1 MLCSKALNLRLVMKH
16 LSVPKKRSF
25 PVQDI
30 FCYGEWLTIVAFLL
44 VLVLQPK
51 TPAQFANFFAPQW
64 VGYAV
69 LSGLSALSCV
79 FPGQWKLWQRYGY
92 VLVSFGL
99 MLIGIAAGYDFD
111 VLFYLLI
118 AKCCFL
124 FTRRHLIVL
133 LVGMGILWNGAVIWL
148 VQRSRLL
155 LEANATELLKDTQGY
170 ILPTI
175 VGSVAIYIAICAFL
189 ILLSFTLLREQKI
202 RSQAEK
208 LAAEVEI
215 LAATVE
221 RSRIA
226 REIHDSLGHRLTTL
240 DVQLELAQKL
250 KDRDPERASQSID
263 IAKQLASQC
272 LQDVRH
278 AVHSMG
284 NQVFDLNVA
293 IQTLVQ
299 PLDSNPEVKLNYST
313 QFPPLPATLSHQIYC
328 IIQEGLTN
336 IQRHGKASQIWLQG
350 KRVGDIIRVELRDNG
365 VGFNLD
371 RAPSG
376 FGLRGMSERA
386 QLVGGHLEIYSDPGA
401 GTSLCFEVPV
411 PVVEL

>member
-1 MLCSKALNLRLVMKH
+1 MKH
-16 LSVPKKRSF
+16 LSVPKQRSF

-44 VLVLQPK
+44 VMVLEPK
-51 TPAQFANFFAPQW
+51 APQLADFFAPKW
-64 VGYAV
+64 VGYAA

-92 VLVSFGL
+92 VLVSFS
-99 MLIGIAAGYDFD
+99 LIMVGITAGNGFD
-111 VLFYLLI
+111 VLLYLLI

-133 LVGMGILWNGAVIWL
+133 LSVMGVLWNLAFVWL
-148 VQRSRLL
+148 VQRSRQMIELHGP
-155 LEANATELLKDTQGY
+155 ELLRESQGY
-170 ILPTI
+170 LLPTI
-175 VGSVAIYIAICAFL
+175 VGSVAIYVAICAFL

-250 KDRDPERASQSID
+250 QDRDPARASQSID

-293 IQTLVQ
+293 IKTLVQ

-350 KRVGDIIRVELRDNG
+350 KRVGDMIRVELRDNG

-376 FGLRGMSERA
+376 FGLRSMSERA

>member
-1 MLCSKALNLRLVMKH
+1 MKQPFSPLRKSL
-16 LSVPKKRSF
+16 PI
-25 PVQDI
+25 QDI
-30 FCYGEWLTIVAFLL
+30 FCYVEWLTIVAFLL
-44 VLVLQPK
+44 ALVLEPK
-51 TPAQFANFFAPQW
+51 LPGRAGAFFAPKW
-64 VGYAV
+64 ISYAL
-69 LSGLSALSCV
+69 LSGLSALSCI

-92 VLVSFGL
+92 ILLSFGL
-99 MLIGIAAGYDFD
+99 IALSIATGSSFD
-111 VLFYLLI
+111 VLLYLLV

-124 FTRRHLIVL
+124 FSRRQLIL
-133 LVGMGILWNGAVIWL
+133 LISAMGIVWSIAQTWL
-148 VQRSRLL
+148 LQRSNQLFQTY
-155 LEANATELLKDTQGY
+155 ATELIGSSQNY
-170 ILPTI
+170 ILPQLL
-175 VGSVAIYIAICAFL
+175 GGMMLYIAICTFMV
-189 ILLSFTLLREQKI
+189 LLSFTILREQQI

-226 REIHDSLGHRLTTL
+226 REIHDSLGHRLTAL

-250 KDRDPERASQSID
+250 QDRDPIRASQSID

-284 NQVFDLNVA
+284 DRVFDLNTAVK
-293 IQTLVQ
+293 TLVQ
-299 PLDSNPEVKLNYST
+299 PLDSNPEVRLNYST

-336 IQRHGKASQIWLQG
+336 IQRHSKASQIWLQG
-350 KRVGDIIRVELRDNG
+350 QQVGDIIRVELRDNG

-386 QLVGGHLEIYSDPGA
+386 QLVGGHLEIYSGPGA
-401 GTSLCFEVPV
+401 GTSLCLEVPV
-411 PVVEL
+411 PVVDL

>member
-1 MLCSKALNLRLVMKH
+1 MKH
-16 LSVPKKRSF
+16 LPVPKQRSF

-44 VLVLQPK
+44 VLVLEPK
-51 TPAQFANFFAPQW
+51 TPAPLADFFAPKW

-99 MLIGIAAGYDFD
+99 MLIGVTAGNSFD

-133 LVGMGILWNGAVIWL
+133 LTGMGILWNLATIWL
-148 VQRSRLL
+148 VQRSRLM
-155 LEANATELLKDTQGY
+155 LEAHAAEILKETQGY
-170 ILPTI
+170 ILPTV
-175 VGSVAIYIAICAFL
+175 VGSIAIYIAICAFL

-250 KDRDPERASQSID
+250 QDRDPVRASQSID

-299 PLDSNPEVKLNYST
+299 PLDSNPEVRLNYST
-313 QFPPLPATLSHQIYC
+313 AFPPLPATLSHQIYC

-336 IQRHGKASQIWLQG
+336 IQRHAKASQIWLQG
-350 KRVGDIIRVELRDNG
+350 QRVGDMIRVELRDNG

>member
-1 MLCSKALNLRLVMKH
+1 MKH
-16 LSVPKKRSF
+16 LSVPKEKSF

-44 VLVLQPK
+44 VLVLEPK
-51 TPAQFANFFAPQW
+51 APVQLSKFFAPQW
-64 VGYAV
+64 VSYAV

-79 FPGQWKLWQRYGY
+79 FPGKWKLWQRYGY

-99 MLIGIAAGYDFD
+99 MMVGITAGNSLD
-111 VLFYLLI
+111 VLLYLLI

-124 FTRRHLIVL
+124 FTRRHLIL
-133 LVGMGILWNGAVIWL
+133 LLAGMGILWNLATIWL
-148 VQRSRLL
+148 VQRSRQM
-155 LEANATELLKDTQGY
+155 LEIHGAELLQESQRQGY

-175 VGSVAIYIAICAFL
+175 VGSVAIYVAICAFL
-189 ILLSFTLLREQKI
+189 TLLSFTLLREQKI
-202 RSQAEK
+202 RSQAEN
-208 LAAEVEI
+208 LATEVEI

-250 KDRDPERASQSID
+250 KDRDPVKASKSID

-299 PLDSNPEVKLNYST
+299 PLDSNPEVRLNYST
-313 QFPPLPATLSHQIYC
+313 AFPPLPATLSHQIYC

-336 IQRHGKASQIWLQG
+336 IQRHSEASQIWLQG
-350 KRVGDIIRVELRDNG
+350 NRVGDVIRVELRDNG

-411 PVVEL
+411 PAVDL